1 MPLFSY
7 CTCNGTGGGVATSA
21 TGFEAGAGEVD
32 GESVCVRIRAYE
44 HVYVHSVRDMQDLG
58 LQLGLEQL
66 ISRGNLGSKIHIW
79 ILKFQIWYFY
89 TLICDQI

>member
-66 ISRGNLGSKIHIW
+66 AGHLRVFVYAHIST
-79 ILKFQIWYFY
+79 Y
-89 TLICDQI
+89 TRSSDWGT